1 MTSRAS
7 SIVTGILL
15 GSSATLIVSWVYNK
29 LSKKKN
35 AARTDD
41 TKPHQ
46 QREQKQHQI
55 LPLSLREEQL
65 SRSSLYFGDENMSR
79 LSQNTRVCIVGVG
92 GVGSHAAVSLAR
104 AGLGPLIR
112 LVDFDQVTLSSL
124 NRHACATLQDVGTP
138 KVTCVQEY
146 IRKIIPNDEYLTVD
160 ARVELFNAESAH
172 HLLALPNQHT
182 WDMVI
187 DAIDDIPTKAELIQY
202 CLQHQIPVVS
212 CMSAGGKADVTRLHI
227 SDLQSAAKDPLATK
241 LRQTLKRIIS
251 KTNSNDEETGIS
263 SSYLEDM
270 EQLSIVYSSEKT
282 VVKLAE
288 LTADQKAAPHTF
300 GAMDYMRVRVVPVL
314 GTMPAIMGL
323 SLAAVTLTRLG
334 NKPLQPVPCER
345 VGRSVRH
352 KMLQHLK
359 IREERIQKKILEQVG
374 LSPQTNAT
382 NDIIEDDEKELL
394 ESELDATND
403 TDNQGR
409 MVDGIWIGRVQ
420 VDMDDVEYLM
430 EVWRNRCAVTGAR
443 LGAVLALARWNMD
456 QPSTTNNLV
465 LMSSPALKRF
475 DQPNGKSQIPVAVQR
490 MIEERLAACRN
501 E

>member
-1 MTSRAS
+1 MASQETNGAIPMVKRACEGRQGRHSRSSEHRSYRNGTHYIAIVPVLEFWRRTTGATKTSLIHSFVPLPTMTSRAS

-15 GSSATLIVSWVYNK
+15 GSSATLIVSWVYNR
-29 LSKKKN
+29 LSKKEEEEEEEEKN
-35 AARTDD
+35 EAFTDD
-41 TKPHQ
+41 TKRQQQ

-270 EQLSIVYSSEKT
+270 EQLSIVYSSE
-282 VVKLAE
+282 
-288 LTADQKAAPHTF
+288 
-300 GAMDYMRVRVVPVL
+300 
-314 GTMPAIMGL
+314 
-323 SLAAVTLTRLG
+323 
-334 NKPLQPVPCER
+334 
-345 VGRSVRH
+345 
-352 KMLQHLK
+352 
-359 IREERIQKKILEQVG
+359 
-374 LSPQTNAT
+374 
-382 NDIIEDDEKELL
+382 
-394 ESELDATND
+394 
-403 TDNQGR
+403 
-409 MVDGIWIGRVQ
+409 
-420 VDMDDVEYLM
+420 
-430 EVWRNRCAVTGAR
+430 
-443 LGAVLALARWNMD
+443 
-456 QPSTTNNLV
+456 
-465 LMSSPALKRF
+465 
-475 DQPNGKSQIPVAVQR
+475 
-490 MIEERLAACRN
+490 
-501 E
+501 